1 MLYLTMT
8 YFIKLILTFI
18 LLFTTGVSAKN
29 YLLDQN
35 VTLFI
40 DEMVSQHDFNK
51 TKLDKLFSEVD
62 YQQTALSFYDKSIK
76 PLPDKCKAKKYG
88 TKCKANGAWDRYS
101 HNIVGLQSVKKGK
114 AYMRKHRKTLNRA
127 YKKYGVLP
135 EYIIAII
142 GIESYYGANVGK
154 YPVFDTLTT
163 LAFEPNRRNKF
174 FKSELK
180 AFLIM
185 TKKEKTNPLSIKG
198 SYAGAIGLGQ
208 FMPSNFK
215 KLAVDFD
222 NDGKVSLNDPDDA
235 IGSIAHYLKKS
246 GWKKGQEIAI
256 PVFFFGERYTE
267 RETGF
272 RHKYSRKALKK
283 LRPKRATRYNG
294 PIYLIKLER
303 DNHDELWYGTK
314 NFFAITRYNHSNY
327 YAMSVHHLA
336 QKIMGRDVS
345 QPNNMKKGDF
355 VVSDDNI
362 GSIFAPSSSKIG
374 RKFIIEL

>member
-1 MLYLTMT
+1 MLLLTT
-8 YFIKLILTFI
+8 EL
-18 LLFTTGVSAKN
+18 SAKN
-29 YLLDQN
+29 YTLDGN

-40 DEMVSQHDFNK
+40 DEMVTQHDFNK
-51 TKLDKLFSEVD
+51 TKLSELFSDVD

-76 PLPDKCKAKKYG
+76 PLPTKHKRIKYG
-88 TKCKANGAWDRYS
+88 TKCKSSGPWDRYS
-101 HNIVGLQSVKKGK
+101 HNLVGSQSVKKGK
-114 AYMRKHRKTLNRA
+114 AYMRKHKNTLNRA

-142 GIESYYGANVGK
+142 GIESYYGANTGH
-154 YPVFDTLTT
+154 YPVFDTLVT
-163 LAFEPNRRNKF
+163 LAFESNRRSKF

-185 TKKEKTNPLSIKG
+185 TKKEKINPLNIKG

-215 KLAVDFD
+215 SLAIDF
-222 NDGKVSLNDPDDA
+222 NHDGKVSLHDPDDA

-256 PVFFFGERYTE
+256 PVHFFGERYTAKK
-267 RETGF
+267 TGF
-272 RHKYSRKALKK
+272 RHKYSLESLKE
-283 LRPKRATRYNG
+283 LRPRRVTRYKG
-294 PIYLIKLER
+294 PVYLIKLER
-303 DNHDELWYGTK
+303 DNYDELWYGTK
-314 NFFAITRYNHSNY
+314 NFFAITRYNHSSY

-345 QPNNMKKGDF
+345 QPNNMKKGDLIIKEE
-355 VVSDDNI
+355 NI
-362 GSIFAPSSSKIG
+362 GSIFNPSVRG
-374 RKFIIEL
+374 RKFIIDL

>member
-1 MLYLTMT
+1 MT
-8 YFIKLILTFI
+8 HFIKLLLLSI
-18 LLFTTGVSAKN
+18 LLLTTGLTAKN
-29 YLLDQN
+29 YTLDGN

-40 DEMVSQHDFNK
+40 DEMVTQHDFNK
-51 TKLDKLFSEVD
+51 TELSGLFGKVD

-76 PLPDKCKAKKYG
+76 PLPSTHKPIKRG
-88 TKCKANGAWDRYS
+88 TKCPSNGPWDRYS
-101 HNIVGLQSVKKGK
+101 HNLVGTQSVKKGK
-114 AYMRKHRKTLNRA
+114 AYMRKHKKTLNRA

-142 GIESYYGANVGK
+142 GIESYYGANTGQ
-154 YPVFDTLTT
+154 YPVFDTLVT
-163 LAFEPNRRNKF
+163 LAFEPNRRSKF

-185 TKKEKTNPLSIKG
+185 TKKEKIDPLSVKG

-215 KLAVDFD
+215 SLAVDF
-222 NDGKVSLNDPDDA
+222 NKDGKVSLNDPVDA

-256 PVFFFGERYTE
+256 PVFFFGERYTAKK
-267 RETGF
+267 TGF
-272 RHKYSRKALKK
+272 RYQYSREALKE
-283 LRPKRATRYNG
+283 LRPKRVTRYKG

-303 DNHDELWYGTK
+303 DNYDELWYGTK

-336 QKIMGRDVS
+336 QKIMGRDVG
-345 QPNNMKKGDF
+345 QPNHMKKGDLIIREE
-355 VVSDDNI
+355 NI
-362 GSIFAPSSSKIG
+362 GSFINPSTRG
-374 RKFIIEL
+374 RKFIIDL